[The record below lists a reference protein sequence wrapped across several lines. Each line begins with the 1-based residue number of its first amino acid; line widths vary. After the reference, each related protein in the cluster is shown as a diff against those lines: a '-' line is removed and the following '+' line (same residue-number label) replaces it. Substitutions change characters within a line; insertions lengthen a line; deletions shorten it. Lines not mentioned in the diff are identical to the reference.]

1 VPLFLPHRGL
11 LMNTFLLIV
20 LFFRSSL
27 LIAVLVIRTLESPGE
42 LFTPAGGLPAS
53 QSS

>member
-1 VPLFLPHRGL
+1 MKL
-11 LMNTFLLIV
+11 FLLIV
-20 LFFRSSL
+20 LFIRSLL

-42 LFTPAGGLPAS
+42 LFKLEGGLPAP

>member
-1 VPLFLPHRGL
+1 MKSLSL
-11 LMNTFLLIV
+11 TV

-27 LIAVLVIRTLESPGE
+27 LIAVLVIRMLESPGE
-42 LFTPAGGLPAS
+42 LFTPAGGLPAP